1 LSLQNEK
8 EITWDYLAKM
18 SPKIIGRFLEM
29 YGDSRGQV
37 VRFIHTQA
45 MLEFRLAWV
54 QNWDYSKGSGAWG
67 NKNYTDTGYE
77 LKIPRDEIKSIT
89 LFSGGGIRIQKNK
102 KGYEHFFD
110 IRSDISPI
118 SAIISSEILPYFR

>member
-1 LSLQNEK
+1 
-8 EITWDYLAKM
+8 M

-77 LKIPRDEIKSIT
+77 LKIPRDEIKSINIVSAGDCIT
-89 LFSGGGIRIQKNK
+89 EKIK
-102 KGYEHFFD
+102 KVSVILFD

-118 SAIISSEILPYFR
+118 SAIISSE